1 MTPSRPIVAVCGK
14 GGVGKTVVTA
24 LLARAVMARGV
35 RPVLLID
42 ADPVG
47 GLTTALGETGLKT
60 LSGVRE
66 RLIDAARHGDAQAR
80 QHAANQLDY
89 LVLEALAEREG
100 HALIAMGR
108 TTQKGCFCPANT
120 LLRKALEVVVRA
132 FPVTLIDAEAGVE
145 QINRQVTNRITHAVV
160 VTDGSKR
167 SRDTLEVI
175 VQMLGPDR
183 VRAVENRSR
192 EAVAWELPAG
202 VRLAGRIPENGM
214 IRSFDAQGNALWGL
228 PQDNPAVLAAD
239 TIVEALGI
247 APSGGD

>member
-1 MTPSRPIVAVCGK
+1 MTPSPPIVAVCGK

-24 LLARAVMARGV
+24 LLARAVLARGV

-60 LSGVRE
+60 LAGVRE
-66 RLIDAARHGDAQAR
+66 KLIATARHGDAQAR
-80 QHAANQLDY
+80 QQTADRLDY

-100 HALIAMGR
+100 HAVIAMGR
-108 TTQKGCFCPANT
+108 TTEKGCFCPANT
-120 LLRKALEVVVRA
+120 LLRKALEVIVKA
-132 FPVTLIDAEAGVE
+132 FAVTLIDAEAGVE
-145 QINRQVTNRITHAVV
+145 QINRQVTDRITHAVV

-175 VQMLGPDR
+175 AQMLGPDR

-192 EAVAWELPAG
+192 EGALWDLPPG
-202 VRLAGRIPENGM
+202 VRFAGRIPEDELV
-214 IRSFDAQGNALWGL
+214 RSFDAQGTALWDL
-228 PQDNPAVLAAD
+228 PNDTPALLAAD
-239 TIVEALGI
+239 AVVDALGL
-247 APSGGD
+247 APEGGA

>member
-1 MTPSRPIVAVCGK
+1 MTTSRPIVAVCGK

-60 LSGVRE
+60 LAGVRE
-66 RLIDAARHGDAQAR
+66 KLIATARHGDAQAR
-80 QHAANQLDY
+80 QQAAGQLDY
-89 LVLEALAEREG
+89 FVLEALAEREG

-108 TTQKGCFCPANT
+108 TTEKGCFCPANT
-120 LLRKALEVVVRA
+120 LLRKAIEVIVKA

-145 QINRQVTNRITHAVV
+145 QINRQVTDRITHAVV

-167 SRDTLEVI
+167 SRDTLDVI
-175 VQMLGPDR
+175 VQMLGPER

-192 EAVAWELPAG
+192 EGVVWAPPPG
-202 VRLAGRIPENGM
+202 VRFAGRIPEDEL
-214 IRSFDAQGNALWGL
+214 IRSFDAQGTALWDL
-228 PQDNPAVLAAD
+228 PKDNPALLAAD
-239 TIVEALGI
+239 AIVDALGL
-247 APSGGD
+247 APVGGA